1 MNVGVGAEI
10 GRIGG
15 GTTSLDSPAGITGFS
30 PRLTFGV
37 SRLNFFGTGAYS
49 SVCRP

>member
-15 GTTSLDSPAGITGFS
+15 GTTSLDSPAGHY
-30 PRLTFGV
+30 RLQPALFV
-37 SRLNFFGTGAYS
+37 R
-49 SVCRP
+49 RQPP